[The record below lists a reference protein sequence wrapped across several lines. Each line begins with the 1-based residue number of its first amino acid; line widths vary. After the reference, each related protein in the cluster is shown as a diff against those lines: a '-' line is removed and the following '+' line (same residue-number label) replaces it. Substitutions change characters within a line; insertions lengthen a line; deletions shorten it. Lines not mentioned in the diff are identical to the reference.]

1 MQPTSLRLPSA
12 VLSASAPW
20 FAGLLVV
27 AGIAFWPTYLSR
39 LAASNAYVHLHAV
52 TATLWMALL
61 VAQPLAI
68 RARNL
73 SLHRALGKASYGLAP
88 LVVAAM
94 VLLAHHRLQG
104 LEARPFFEQT
114 YTLYLQLSLAA
125 LWALCYGLAVAF
137 RRRTALHAR
146 FMVCTG
152 LTLVDPVLIRFVIWA
167 NPAVDWNFQWLTFGI
182 TDLVLVAL
190 ILLERRVAGGRSV
203 FPAMLA
209 VFVLSQAPA
218 VLGGWK
224 SATWQGFA
232 AWFAA
237 VPLT

>member
-1 MQPTSLRLPSA
+1 LTA
-12 VLSASAPW
+12 LSRSGPW
-20 FAGLLVV
+20 FAAFLVV
-27 AGIAFWPTYLSR
+27 ALVAFWPTYLSR
-39 LAASNAYVHLHAV
+39 VTTLGAYIHAHALTAA
-52 TATLWMALL
+52 LWMLLL

-73 SLHRALGKASYGLAP
+73 SLHRALGKASYALAP

-137 RRRTALHAR
+137 RRRTAMHAR

-167 NPAVDWNFQWLTFGI
+167 NPAVGWNFQWLTFGI

-190 ILLERRVAGGRSV
+190 IRLERRAAGGRSV

-209 VFVLSQAPA
+209 VFVLLQAPA

-237 VPLT
+237 LPLT

>member
-1 MQPTSLRLPSA
+1 LTALAGSG
-12 VLSASAPW
+12 PW
-20 FAGLLVV
+20 FAAFLVV
-27 AGIAFWPTYLSR
+27 ALVAFWPTYLSR
-39 LAASNAYVHLHAV
+39 VSTLDAYTHAHALTAA
-52 TATLWMALL
+52 LWMLLL
-61 VAQPLAI
+61 VAQPLAV

-73 SLHRALGKASYGLAP
+73 ALHRALGKASYGLAP

-182 TDLVLVAL
+182 TDLVLLTL
-190 ILLERRVAGGRSV
+190 IRLERRAAGGRSV

-224 SATWQGFA
+224 SAAWQGFA
-232 AWFAA
+232 AWFASM
-237 VPLT
+237 PLT